1 MVVDRRVDRLLWV
14 DQVSS
19 SGKPAE
25 FRFCWSFLSQC
36 RTFGHFLFW
45 PCTRCSLLWA
55 GPFSIWKSLWLPLSN
70 HFSSERP
77 TTNQNNDA
85 SSLSRGR
92 DWGKEKHWTRF
103 SGIIS
108 PMPSLNAFG
117 ETKSEMKSC
126 HWFQMSDQIILFLI
140 ICKVLAFAALSCY
153 KCLTFKI

>member
-1 MVVDRRVDRLLWV
+1 MVVDRSSASRSVTLGRPGLLDLPCLLLWQTSRI
-14 DQVSS
+14 QVLLV
-19 SGKPAE
+19 
-25 FRFCWSFLSQC
+25 FLSQC

-55 GPFSIWKSLWLPLSN
+55 GPFWIWKSLWLPLSN

-77 TTNQNNDA
+77 TNQNNDA

-108 PMPSLNAFG
+108 PMLSLNAFG
-117 ETKSEMKSC
+117 ETKSEMKSG
-126 HWFQMSDQIILFLI
+126 HNQIILFLFF
-140 ICKVLAFAALSCY
+140 VFFAALSCY
-153 KCLTFKI
+153 KCLTF